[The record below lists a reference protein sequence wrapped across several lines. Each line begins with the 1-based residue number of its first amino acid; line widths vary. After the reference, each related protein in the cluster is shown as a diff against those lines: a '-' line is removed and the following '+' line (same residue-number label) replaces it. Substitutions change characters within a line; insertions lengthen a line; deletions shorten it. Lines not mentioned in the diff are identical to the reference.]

1 MQDEIFKATTTQKKQ
16 LITRKKDSLQDQ
28 VKPDSTGLSLLK
40 TSGWLLV
47 LLLIPQLFIGLFL
60 GIYYG
65 VVNGSGG
72 AQDNM
77 DMWFNSIPILLIIS
91 LLSPMITL
99 PLLSWA
105 TPVKTIRDKINFWAL
120 TDLNKKLLLKWLV
133 VGIVFWL
140 VVTAISELF
149 SFPVDG
155 FMVELETALTSSSII
170 ALTVVTICLLVPI
183 IEELIFR
190 GWLFT
195 RIATTKLG
203 NIGAVT
209 ITSLIFTVIHSQYQ
223 HLTTFAVIFSLGL
236 LLAIAR
242 HKTNNTSYCIA
253 IHIIFNSLS
262 ILSLLT
268 FSTAS

>member
-1 MQDEIFKATTTQKKQ
+1 MQDDTLTENTPVQKRADTPQENAVKE
-16 LITRKKDSLQDQ
+16 Q
-28 VKPDSTGLSLLK
+28 VKLDSTGLSLLK

-47 LLLIPQLFIGLFL
+47 LLLIPQLLIGLFL

-65 VVNGSGG
+65 AANGGSST
-72 AQDNM
+72 QDDI

-105 TPVKTIRDKINFWAL
+105 TPVKTTRDKINFWAL
-120 TDLNKKLLLKWLV
+120 TVLNKKLLLKWLV
-133 VGIVFWL
+133 VGVVFWL
-140 VVTAISELF
+140 AVTAISELF

-170 ALTVVTICLLVPI
+170 ALTVVTICLVVPV

-195 RIATTKLG
+195 RIAATKLG

-209 ITSLIFTVIHSQYQ
+209 ITSLIFTAIHSQYQ

-253 IHIIFNSLS
+253 IHIVFNSLS
-262 ILSLLT
+262 TLSLLV
-268 FSTAS
+268 FGTAS